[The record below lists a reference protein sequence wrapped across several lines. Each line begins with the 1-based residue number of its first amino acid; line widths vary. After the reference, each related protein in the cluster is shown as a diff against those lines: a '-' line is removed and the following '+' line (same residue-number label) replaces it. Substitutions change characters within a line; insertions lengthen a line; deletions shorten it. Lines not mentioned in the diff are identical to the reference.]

1 MKLFSRT
8 GLAAAVTAA
17 ALSTTVLA
25 APAMAAGTQP
35 TGSSGLVGMSS
46 EGETGNDPEGIADLF
61 SNLSAGEDDDG
72 IFSAEGAGS
81 IKDATSA
88 LSLVSVVLTVATAV
102 IGLVGI
108 L

>member
-25 APAMAAGTQP
+25 APAMANDPDP
-35 TGSSGLVGMSS
+35 TGSADLVTMSS
-46 EGETGNDPEGIADLF
+46 ENDTENSTGDIADLF
-61 SNLSAGEDDDG
+61 SNLSADEGEAG
-72 IFSAEGAGS
+72 FFSEQGAGS